1 MKRIVRLVAV
11 MVAVAVL
18 TGGRL
23 AAVGADAATTLHL
36 DALGDPHTLNPELAT
51 RSTEA
56 YIGGLILEG
65 LVEIDPTLTPRP
77 VLAATVPTQA
87 NGGISSDG
95 RTFTFHLR
103 KGVRWHD
110 GAPFTARDVVFTI
123 GLIQDARNNVANRNQ
138 YANIAGVDAPDASTV
153 RFHLKRRQSAFI
165 SQIAAGYPIL
175 PAHLLASSAS
185 LATDPFNAAP
195 VGTGP
200 YRFVRW
206 QRGDDVELAANPTY
220 YRGAPNIGRI
230 VVAIT
235 PDINTLGIQLR
246 QHAIDFAQVESSL
259 YDQLRNVP
267 GLAHETNPL
276 NDVNAYAMNV
286 TRPIMR
292 DKIVRLA
299 ITKAIDRKR
308 IVRDISF
315 GTGTVAYADLPLFI
329 YDGHPPA
336 GWDDSDPA
344 AARAMLDADGW
355 KLGADGIRVKDGV
368 PLRLQMIDLAGSVSG
383 AAFDLQVMQML
394 HDVGIAITYKTFNV
408 GLYYA
413 PATQGGP
420 VMSGD
425 FDLAYTGLQGGAD
438 PDNSYIFSCATRS
451 PAGFNAARY
460 CNPAVDRALAAEQD
474 EYDPAKRNALVAT
487 IERTAVADAPYAFLY
502 HTPYR
507 FIMNPRLVRPPAN
520 LSTPW
525 YDIQDWTFAP
535 AP

>member
-1 MKRIVRLVAV
+1 MKRIVRL
-11 MVAVAVL
+11 
-18 TGGRL
+18 
-23 AAVGADAATTLHL
+23 AAVIVALLVGGDAAAVRADTSATLHL
-36 DALGDPHTLNPELAT
+36 DVIGDPHTLNPELAT
-51 RSTEA
+51 QSTEA
-56 YIGGLILEG
+56 YIGGLVLES

-77 VLAATVPTQA
+77 VLAQTIPTQA
-87 NGGISSDG
+87 DGGISPDG
-95 RTFTFHLR
+95 RMFTFHLR
-103 KGVRWHD
+103 RDVKWHD
-110 GAPFTARDVVFTI
+110 GAPFDARDVVFTI
-123 GLIQDARNNVANRNQ
+123 GLIQDPKNNVANRDL
-138 YANIAGVDAPDASTV
+138 YANIASVDAPDAFTV
-153 RFHLKRRQSAFI
+153 RFHLKHRQSAFI

-175 PAHLLASSAS
+175 PAHLLASSPN

-206 QRGDDVELAANPTY
+206 QRGDDVELVANPTY
-220 YRGAPNIGRI
+220 YRGTPKIGRI

-246 QHAIDFAQVESSL
+246 QHAIDFAMVESSL
-259 YDQLRNVP
+259 YNQLRDLP
-267 GLAHETNPL
+267 GLVHATNPL

-292 DKIVRLA
+292 DKTVRLA
-299 ITKAIDRKR
+299 IARAIDRER

-315 GTGTVAYADLPLFI
+315 GTGTVAYADLPLFM

-336 GWDDSDPA
+336 GWDESDPA

-355 KLGADGIRVKDGV
+355 KLGADGVRVKDGV

-383 AAFDLQVMQML
+383 AALDLQVMQML
-394 HDVGIAITYKTFNV
+394 HDVGIGTAYKTFNV

-420 VMSGD
+420 LMRGD
-425 FDLAYTGLQGGAD
+425 FDLAYAGFQGGTD
-438 PDNSYIFSCATRS
+438 PDDSYIYSCATRS
-451 PAGFNAARY
+451 PGGFNSARY
-460 CNPAVDRALAAEQD
+460 CNPTIDRLLAEVQD
-474 EYDPAKRNALVAT
+474 EYDRTKQNALVAK
-487 IERTAVADAPYAFLY
+487 IQQIAVADAPYAFLY

-507 FIMNPRLVRPPAN
+507 FIVNPQLVRPPAN

-525 YDIQDWTFAP
+525 YDIQDWSFKPTP
-535 AP
+535 